1 MHDKPEGE
9 PKPINWPGSN
19 EYGDALKDILDDQV
33 RRNELRSAAGPK
45 SGRLRLHASVPPVL
59 ALVSIWLW
67 VFPPAALTPEQPTI
81 SPANQEAGLRVE
93 MYMQFNKIQQ
103 YVVENG
109 RLPNDLGEVGDS
121 PVALKY
127 VPLSGNVF
135 QLIGQ
140 SGNITV
146 DFNST
151 DPVEEL
157 LGDAI
162 AIVSGILP
170 STPSEVPAI

>member
-1 MHDKPEGE
+1 
-9 PKPINWPGSN
+9 
-19 EYGDALKDILDDQV
+19 
-33 RRNELRSAAGPK
+33 
-45 SGRLRLHASVPPVL
+45 
-59 ALVSIWLW
+59 
-67 VFPPAALTPEQPTI
+67 
-81 SPANQEAGLRVE
+81 

-121 PVALKY
+121 PVALMY

-135 QLIGQ
+135 QLSGQ

-151 DPVEEL
+151 DPIEDL